1 MSEIRRT
8 SMPMM
13 QHALM
18 DRIAIDPPFGLI
30 PTLSS
35 SDNIIQSRRTRGNAR
50 IPTAGDQVRKV
61 LHAKIIPSL
70 LAAMLMR
77 WRRSNAVGRISAIL
91 VALGTRGSIAGRSA
105 AIASLSLTLVDQ

>member
-1 MSEIRRT
+1 
-8 SMPMM
+8 MM
-13 QHALM
+13 QVGLM

-30 PTLSS
+30 PTLSR

-50 IPTAGDQVRKV
+50 IPTAGDQVRG
-61 LHAKIIPSL
+61 LTRKIIPSL

-77 WRRSNAVGRISAIL
+77 WRRSNADGRISAIL

>member
-1 MSEIRRT
+1 
-8 SMPMM
+8 M

-30 PTLSS
+30 PTLSR
-35 SDNIIQSRRTRGNAR
+35 SDNIIQSRRTCGNAR
-50 IPTAGDQVRKV
+50 IPTAGDQVREV
-61 LHAKIIPSL
+61 LHAKIIPL

-77 WRRSNAVGRISAIL
+77 WRRSNADDRMSAIL